1 MRLGAAG
8 EATADDVPS
17 AEEVAKLIESA
28 PTAFGRAFLFA
39 GAHTGAREGELLALV
54 WDDIDFDGKRLSI
67 KRSDSWART
76 RSEREAKTVKGPRVF
91 EPKTA
96 AGRRTIAIDDELIWE
111 LRRWRLACP
120 PGRRGLVFPSP
131 TGESLHRW
139 SLYNRIM
146 GPAALK
152 LERRFKV
159 HALRHFHASALLLA
173 GVPIAEVSA
182 RLGHKNAAITMR
194 VYTHFIRGAET
205 KAAEIIAGVMRAAR
219 GNAA

>member
-1 MRLGAAG
+1 M
-8 EATADDVPS
+8 
-17 AEEVAKLIESA
+17 
-28 PTAFGRAFLFA
+28 
-39 GAHTGAREGELLALV
+39 
-54 WDDIDFDGKRLSI
+54 
-67 KRSDSWART
+67 
-76 RSEREAKTVKGPRVF
+76 
-91 EPKTA
+91 
-96 AGRRTIAIDDELIWE
+96 
-111 LRRWRLACP
+111 
-120 PGRRGLVFPSP
+120 VFPSP